1 MQQDMTRG
9 PVLPALL
16 RFTIPLFI
24 GNMFQQFY
32 NMADTVIVG
41 RFVGEGALAAVGST
55 GTVMFLIMGFAVG
68 ITSGFSIPTSQFFG
82 AGDEKGVKDTI
93 GTGTLLTLII
103 AVLMTIFSSLMV
115 DKLLVMMN
123 TPADILQDARSYL
136 SVICNGL
143 SACILYNLF
152 SGYLRAVGNSQAP
165 LFFLV
170 FSSVLNIVLD
180 LVLILNFHMGVAGAA
195 LATVLSQGIS
205 AVLCVIYIVLKVK
218 ILVPERDQWRIKMH
232 IAAKQMKM
240 GIPMALQF
248 AITAS
253 GTMIMQTAINL
264 FGSTAVAAFT
274 AASKVQN
281 LLTQGML
288 SMGQTMATYCGQNY
302 GKGDL
307 ERLKTG
313 VKRAVQ
319 VEIIYSLLAAALFYL
334 LLPNM
339 VALFFSGDAGIA
351 ELLPWARTYATV
363 SMIFYIPL
371 SFIFIFRSA
380 MEGCGSALLVLCCG
394 IVEFVARCAVAFI
407 SMQVKSYFLAVA
419 CDPAAWFAAAVF
431 SLFAFN
437 HVMKGVAARL
447 GSVKK

>member
-9 PVLPALL
+9 PILSQILK
-16 RFTIPLFI
+16 FTLPLFI

-55 GTVMFLIMGFAVG
+55 GTVMFLLMGFAVG
-68 ITSGFSIPTSQFFG
+68 ITSGFSIPTSQYFG
-82 AGDEKGVKDTI
+82 AGDKKGVRQTI
-93 GTGTLLTLII
+93 GTGTLLTIII
-103 AVLMTIFSSLMV
+103 AVLMTIISTMMV
-115 DKLLVMMN
+115 NTLLTWMN
-123 TPADILQDARSYL
+123 TPSDILADAKSYL
-136 SVICNGL
+136 SVICSGL
-143 SACILYNLF
+143 SACIFYNLF
-152 SGYLRAVGNSQAP
+152 SGYLRAVGNSKAP

-170 FSSVLNIVLD
+170 FSSVLNIILD
-180 LVLILNFHMGVAGAA
+180 LIFILNLHLGVAGAA

-205 AVLCVIYIVLKVK
+205 AVLCVVYILFKVK
-218 ILVPERDQWRIKMH
+218 ELVPDREQWKIDMH
-232 IAAKQMKM
+232 VAAKQMKM

-274 AASKVQN
+274 AAAKVQN

-302 GKGDL
+302 GSGDVN
-307 ERLKTG
+307 RLKTG

-319 VEIIYSLLAAALFYL
+319 VEVIYSLLAALLFYL

-339 VALFFSGDAGIA
+339 VALFFSGDTSIA

-380 MEGCGSALLVLCCG
+380 MEGCGSALLVLGCG
-394 IVEFVARCAVAFI
+394 IVEFVARCLVAFI
-407 SMQVKSYFLAVA
+407 SMQVKSFLLAVA
-419 CDPAAWFAAAVF
+419 CDPAAWLAAAIF
-431 SLFAFN
+431 SVFAFHYVLN
-437 HVMKGVAARL
+437 DVERKLAG
-447 GSVKK
+447 KNK

>member
-1 MQQDMTRG
+1 MQQDMTKG
-9 PVLPALL
+9 PILSAILK
-16 RFTIPLFI
+16 FTIPLFI

-55 GTVMFLIMGFAVG
+55 GTVMFLLMGFAVG
-68 ITSGFSIPTSQFFG
+68 MTSGFSIPTSQYYG
-82 AGDEKGVKDTI
+82 AGDKKGVRKTI
-93 GTGTLLTLII
+93 GTGTILTLII
-103 AVLMTIFSSLMV
+103 AILLTIGSTLMV
-115 DKLLVMMN
+115 NDLLVLMN
-123 TPADILQDARSYL
+123 TPADIISDAKSYL
-136 SVICNGL
+136 SVICLGL
-143 SACILYNLF
+143 SSCIFYNLF

-170 FSSVLNIVLD
+170 FSAILNIILD
-180 LVLILNFHMGVAGAA
+180 LILIINFHMGVAGAA

-205 AVLCVIYIVLKVK
+205 AVLCVIYIFARVK
-218 ILVPERDQWRIKMH
+218 MLIPKPSEWRIDLH

-240 GIPMALQF
+240 GVPMALQF

-274 AASKVQN
+274 AAAKVQN

-302 GKGDL
+302 GSGDVA
-307 ERLKTG
+307 RLKTG

-319 VEIIYSLLAAALFYL
+319 VEIIYSLLAALLFYL

-339 VALFFSGDAGIA
+339 VALFFSGDTGIA

-380 MEGCGSALLVLCCG
+380 MEGCGSALLVLGCG

-407 SMQVKSYFLAVA
+407 AMQVKSYLLAVS

-431 SLFAFN
+431 SAFAFL
-437 HVMKGVAARL
+437 HVIKNVERKL
-447 GSVKK
+447 SKN

>member
-1 MQQDMTRG
+1 MQQDMTKG
-9 PVLPALL
+9 PILSAILK
-16 RFTIPLFI
+16 FTIPLFI

-55 GTVMFLIMGFAVG
+55 GTVMFLLMGFAVG
-68 ITSGFSIPTSQFFG
+68 MTSGFSIPTSQYYG
-82 AGDEKGVKDTI
+82 AGDKKGVRMTI
-93 GTGTLLTLII
+93 GTGTILTLII
-103 AVLMTIFSSLMV
+103 AVLLTIGSTLMV
-115 DKLLVMMN
+115 DDLLVLMN
-123 TPADILQDARSYL
+123 TPADIIADAKSYL
-136 SVICNGL
+136 SVICLGL
-143 SACILYNLF
+143 SSCIFYNLF

-170 FSSVLNIVLD
+170 FSAILNIILD
-180 LVLILNFHMGVAGAA
+180 LILIINFHMGVAGAA

-205 AVLCVIYIVLKVK
+205 AILCVIYIFTKVK
-218 ILVPERDQWRIKMH
+218 MLIPKPYEWRIDLH

-240 GIPMALQF
+240 GVPMALQF

-274 AASKVQN
+274 AAAKVQN

-302 GKGDL
+302 GSGDVS
-307 ERLKTG
+307 RLKTG

-319 VEIIYSLLAAALFYL
+319 VEIIYSLLAALLFYL

-339 VALFFSGDAGIA
+339 VALFFSGDTGIA

-407 SMQVKSYFLAVA
+407 AMQVKSYLLAVS

-431 SLFAFN
+431 SAFAFL
-437 HVMKGVAARL
+437 HVIKNVEKTL
-447 GSVKK
+447 SKK

>member
-1 MQQDMTRG
+1 MQQDMTKG
-9 PVLPALL
+9 PILSAILK
-16 RFTIPLFI
+16 FTIPLFI

-55 GTVMFLIMGFAVG
+55 GTVMFLLMGFAVG
-68 ITSGFSIPTSQFFG
+68 MTSGFSIPTSQYYG
-82 AGDEKGVKDTI
+82 AGDKRGVRATI
-93 GTGTLLTLII
+93 GTGTILTLII
-103 AVLMTIFSSLMV
+103 AVLLTIGSTLMV
-115 DKLLVMMN
+115 NDLLVLMN
-123 TPADILQDARSYL
+123 TPSDIIADAKSYL
-136 SVICNGL
+136 SVICLGL
-143 SACILYNLF
+143 SSCIFYNLF

-170 FSSVLNIVLD
+170 FSAILNIILD
-180 LVLILNFHMGVAGAA
+180 LILIINFHMGVAGAA

-205 AVLCVIYIVLKVK
+205 AVLCVIYIFARVK
-218 ILVPERDQWRIKMH
+218 MLIPKPSEWRIDLH
-232 IAAKQMKM
+232 IAVQQMKM
-240 GIPMALQF
+240 GVPMALQF

-302 GKGDL
+302 GSGNVS
-307 ERLKTG
+307 RLKTG

-319 VEIIYSLLAAALFYL
+319 VEIVYSLLAALLFYL

-339 VALFFSGDAGIA
+339 VSLFFSGDIGLA

-394 IVEFVARCAVAFI
+394 IVEFIARCGVAFLA
-407 SMQVKSYFLAVA
+407 MQVKSYLLAVS

-431 SLFAFN
+431 SAFAFIYVIKN
-437 HVMKGVAARL
+437 VEKTMSK
-447 GSVKK
+447 S

>member
-1 MQQDMTRG
+1 MQQDMTKG
-9 PVLPALL
+9 PILSAILK
-16 RFTIPLFI
+16 FTIPLFI

-55 GTVMFLIMGFAVG
+55 GTVMFLLMGFAVG
-68 ITSGFSIPTSQFFG
+68 MTSGFSIPTSQYYG
-82 AGDEKGVKDTI
+82 AGDKRGVRATI
-93 GTGTLLTLII
+93 GTGTILTLII
-103 AVLMTIFSSLMV
+103 AVLLTIGSTLMV
-115 DKLLVMMN
+115 NDLLVLMN
-123 TPADILQDARSYL
+123 TPSDIIADAKSYL
-136 SVICNGL
+136 SVICLGL
-143 SACILYNLF
+143 SSCIFYNLF

-170 FSSVLNIVLD
+170 FSAILNIILD
-180 LVLILNFHMGVAGAA
+180 LILIINFHMGVAGAA

-205 AVLCVIYIVLKVK
+205 AVLCVIYIFARVK
-218 ILVPERDQWRIKMH
+218 MLIPKPSEWRIDLH
-232 IAAKQMKM
+232 IAVQQMKM
-240 GIPMALQF
+240 GVPMALQF

-302 GKGDL
+302 GSGNVS
-307 ERLKTG
+307 RLKTG

-319 VEIIYSLLAAALFYL
+319 VEIVYSLLAALLFYL

-339 VALFFSGDAGIA
+339 VSLFFSGDTGLA

-394 IVEFVARCAVAFI
+394 IVEFIARCGVAFLA
-407 SMQVKSYFLAVA
+407 MQVKSYLLAVS

-431 SLFAFN
+431 SAFAFIYVIKN
-437 HVMKGVAARL
+437 VEKTMSK
-447 GSVKK
+447 S

>member
-1 MQQDMTRG
+1 MQQDMTKG
-9 PVLPALL
+9 PILSAILK
-16 RFTIPLFI
+16 FTIPLFI

-55 GTVMFLIMGFAVG
+55 GTVMFLLMGFAVG
-68 ITSGFSIPTSQFFG
+68 MTSGFSIPTSQYYG
-82 AGDEKGVKDTI
+82 AGDKRGVRATI
-93 GTGTLLTLII
+93 GTGTILTLII
-103 AVLMTIFSSLMV
+103 AVLLTIGSTLMV
-115 DKLLVMMN
+115 NDLLVLMN
-123 TPADILQDARSYL
+123 TPSDIIADAKSYL
-136 SVICNGL
+136 SVICLGL
-143 SACILYNLF
+143 SSCIFYNLF

-170 FSSVLNIVLD
+170 FSAILNIILD
-180 LVLILNFHMGVAGAA
+180 LILIINFHMGVAGAA

-205 AVLCVIYIVLKVK
+205 AVLCVIYIFARVK
-218 ILVPERDQWRIKMH
+218 MLIPKPSEWRIDLH
-232 IAAKQMKM
+232 IAVQQMKM
-240 GIPMALQF
+240 GVLMASQF

-302 GKGDL
+302 GSGNVS
-307 ERLKTG
+307 RLKTG

-319 VEIIYSLLAAALFYL
+319 VEIVYSLLAALLFYL

-339 VALFFSGDAGIA
+339 LSLFFSGDIGLA

-394 IVEFVARCAVAFI
+394 IVEFIARCGVAFLA
-407 SMQVKSYFLAVA
+407 MQVKSYLLAVS

-431 SLFAFN
+431 SAFAFIYVIKN
-437 HVMKGVAARL
+437 VEKTMSK
-447 GSVKK
+447 S

>member
-1 MQQDMTRG
+1 MQQDMTKG
-9 PVLPALL
+9 PILSAILK
-16 RFTIPLFI
+16 FTIPLFI

-55 GTVMFLIMGFAVG
+55 GTVMFLLMGFAVG
-68 ITSGFSIPTSQFFG
+68 MTSGFSIPTSQYYG
-82 AGDEKGVKDTI
+82 AGDKRGVRATI
-93 GTGTLLTLII
+93 GTGTILTLII
-103 AVLMTIFSSLMV
+103 AVLLTIGSTLMV
-115 DKLLVMMN
+115 NDLLVLMN
-123 TPADILQDARSYL
+123 TPSDIIADAKSYL
-136 SVICNGL
+136 SVICLGL
-143 SACILYNLF
+143 SSCIFYNLF

-170 FSSVLNIVLD
+170 FSAILNIILD
-180 LVLILNFHMGVAGAA
+180 LILIINFHMGVAGAA

-205 AVLCVIYIVLKVK
+205 AVLCVIYIFARVK
-218 ILVPERDQWRIKMH
+218 MLIPKPSEWGIDLH
-232 IAAKQMKM
+232 IAVQQMKM
-240 GIPMALQF
+240 GVPMALQF

-302 GKGDL
+302 GSGNVS
-307 ERLKTG
+307 RLKTG

-319 VEIIYSLLAAALFYL
+319 VEIVYSLLAALLFYL

-339 VALFFSGDAGIA
+339 VSLFFSGDIGLA

-394 IVEFVARCAVAFI
+394 IVEFIARCGVAFLA
-407 SMQVKSYFLAVA
+407 MQVKSYLLAVS

-431 SLFAFN
+431 SAFAFIYIIKN
-437 HVMKGVAARL
+437 VEKTMSK
-447 GSVKK
+447 S

>member
-1 MQQDMTRG
+1 MQQDMTKG
-9 PVLPALL
+9 PILSAILK
-16 RFTIPLFI
+16 FTIPLFI

-55 GTVMFLIMGFAVG
+55 GTVMFLLMGFAVG
-68 ITSGFSIPTSQFFG
+68 MTSGFSIPTSQYYG
-82 AGDEKGVKDTI
+82 AGDQKGVRKTI
-93 GTGTLLTLII
+93 GTGTILTLII
-103 AVLMTIFSSLMV
+103 AILLTIGSTLMV
-115 DKLLVMMN
+115 NDLLVLMN
-123 TPADILQDARSYL
+123 TPADIIADAKSYL
-136 SVICNGL
+136 SVICLGL
-143 SACILYNLF
+143 SSCIFYNLF

-170 FSSVLNIVLD
+170 FSAILNIILD
-180 LVLILNFHMGVAGAA
+180 LILIINFHMGVAGAA

-205 AVLCVIYIVLKVK
+205 AILCVIYIFARVK
-218 ILVPERDQWRIKMH
+218 MLIPKPSEWHIDLH

-240 GIPMALQF
+240 GVPMALQF

-274 AASKVQN
+274 AAAKVQN

-302 GKGDL
+302 GSGDVS
-307 ERLKTG
+307 RLKTG

-319 VEIIYSLLAAALFYL
+319 VEIIYSLLAALLFYL

-339 VALFFSGDAGIA
+339 VALFFSGDTGIA

-394 IVEFVARCAVAFI
+394 IVEFVARCAVAFLA
-407 SMQVKSYFLAVA
+407 MQVKSYLLAVS

-431 SLFAFN
+431 SAFAFL
-437 HVMKGVAARL
+437 HVIKNVE
-447 GSVKK
+447 KKLSRS